1 MNARS
6 FEGGDEPP
14 KKNRRKSKKKKN
26 GGMSDDET
34 IDDVRIPLSQ
44 YGDGVP
50 HTRPTLPEPNDEPGP
65 SQSPKPS
72 DEGQPAPSAPETQAS
87 EPKAKSRG
95 RGKGGKG
102 KGGKAEVKPEG
113 GKGGKGGKGKA
124 EVEPE
129 PIAPAAESTVGDGK
143 ADGANNDG
151 IVTPKPKA
159 NSSVKKKMTEAI
171 HAGGRWFEL
180 KTTFCIAMANLEH
193 DTNYK
198 ILCVFCGA
206 SGWSM
211 IIYNTSEAE
220 KQERLD
226 ALLAFDL
233 TKDEQ
238 GAAHLRI

>member
-1 MNARS
+1 
-6 FEGGDEPP
+6 
-14 KKNRRKSKKKKN
+14 
-26 GGMSDDET
+26 MSDDET

-124 EVEPE
+124 EVKPEGGKGGKGKAEVEPE
-129 PIAPAAESTVGDGK
+129 PIAPAAESTAGDGK
-143 ADGANNDG
+143 VDGANNDG